1 MLVFFPLVSGAGIY
15 YGQLGFGD
23 HTPGEIY
30 MYSSVPWAADQSHDI
45 HVAVFPGLQISHM
58 I

>member
-45 HVAVFPGLQISHM
+45 AVFPGLQISHM